1 MLTNNEKLLIEAL
14 ETMLDQSWDGPI
26 DCDHF
31 AREKAAAALEFVR
44 QKVDPHAELR
54 AKAEAGDAHAQWSLG
69 FAYYLGEDVAKDPV
83 EAMKWYRKAAEQG
96 HGAAQLNLG
105 YAYAKGEGEGVA
117 KDQAE
122 SDRWYALAKATLQ
135 TTNQPQAIDP
145 LADVRAK
152 AAAGDAQAQYSL
164 GYAYR
169 FGDDVEKD
177 LVEAVKWYRKAAEQ
191 GHARAQTT
199 LGNAYSYG
207 VWVKKD
213 LTESAKWYQKA
224 AEQEAGVTIN
234 K

>member
-14 ETMLDQSWDGPI
+14 ETMLDQSWNGPI

-44 QKVDPHAELR
+44 QKADPLADVR
-54 AKAEAGDAHAQWSLG
+54 QKA
-69 FAYYLGEDVAKDPV
+69 
-83 EAMKWYRKAAEQG
+83 
-96 HGAAQLNLG
+96 
-105 YAYAKGEGEGVA
+105 
-117 KDQAE
+117 
-122 SDRWYALAKATLQ
+122 
-135 TTNQPQAIDP
+135 DP

-152 AAAGDAQAQYSL
+152 AETGDAQAQFIL

-191 GHARAQTT
+191 GHAMAQTT
-199 LGNAYSYG
+199 LGSAYSYG

-213 LTESAKWYQKA
+213 PTESAKWYRKA